1 MVPFAADRPDA
12 PVDATPPDP
21 QAQLPATAAVLARS
35 GTENFPVASRL
46 LSRGLRRNLLA
57 VYGYARLVDYAG
69 DEAPGDRAALLDLI
83 AADVDRI
90 YSGNPRLPL
99 LRALVPTVR
108 ECGIPPA
115 PLHRLLEA
123 NRTDQRVQ
131 RYATFADLLDYCSY
145 SANPVGE
152 LVLHVFG
159 LASAD
164 RIALSDRICTAL
176 QILEHCQDVAE
187 DLEAGRVYLPTEDLR
202 YCGCTES
209 DLAAPPA
216 SPGVRRVVALQV
228 ARAQRLLDEG
238 RPLVGR
244 LPLLARLA
252 VSGYLAGG
260 RATAAAIT
268 GADHDVLA
276 ADVRPHRPRVL
287 VEWVRLA
294 ATGGAR

>member
-1 MVPFAADRPDA
+1 MGPFAARRLPA
-12 PVDATPPDP
+12 PVTTAPAEPEP
-21 QAQLPATAAVLARS
+21 ELPTAASVLARS
-35 GTENFPVASRL
+35 GAENFPVASRL
-46 LSRGLRRNLLA
+46 LPGGLRRNLLA
-57 VYGYARLVDYAG
+57 LYGYARLVDYAG

-90 YSGNPRLPL
+90 YSGTPRLPL

-108 ECGIPPA
+108 ECAVPPE
-115 PLHRLLEA
+115 PLHRLIEA
-123 NRTDQRVQ
+123 NRRDQYVL
-131 RYATFADLLDYCSY
+131 RYASFTDLVDYCSY

-159 LASAD
+159 RASAD

-176 QILEHCQDVAE
+176 QVLEHCQDVAE
-187 DLEAGRVYLPTEDLR
+187 DLRAGRIYLPTADLQR
-202 YCGCTES
+202 CGCGES
-209 DLAAPPA
+209 DLAAPAA
-216 SPGVRRVVALQV
+216 SPAVRRVVALQV

-238 RPLVGR
+238 QPLAGR
-244 LPLLARLA
+244 LPPVARLA

-260 RATAAAIT
+260 RATAAAIAA
-268 GADHDVLA
+268 ADHDVLA
-276 ADVRPHRPRVL
+276 ADIRPRRARVL